1 MSERDERLRG
11 IRDAH
16 RSWHDARERCDYA
29 SMDSIEGKRYHMDVE
44 WLLSEIERLQ
54 EALAFYADESKW
66 GDDGPI
72 GTRLDYGHIAQAALR
87 GDVDERCGRYGSN
100 CYRRAG

>member
-54 EALAFYADESKW
+54 EALRDR
-66 GDDGPI
+66 
-72 GTRLDYGHIAQAALR
+72 TRWPA
-87 GDVDERCGRYGSN
+87 VWFEPET
-100 CYRRAG
+100 